1 VFVILIAPVALGVP
15 AMVVFIPPPVIG
27 APAML
32 AGFMQVMASV
42 LGLRTAIAVV
52 LDSFMQPVIGS
63 CDSTMAL
70 LITISAQIWSRAKYS
85 ETDRCRRD
93 KRRPSEK
100 MWQSY
105 C

>member
-1 VFVILIAPVALGVP
+1 VFVIFVAPIALGVP
-15 AMVVFIPPPVIG
+15 TMIVFIPPAVIG

-32 AGFMQVMASV
+32 ACFMQVMARV
-42 LGLRTAIAVV
+42 LGLRTAIAMV
-52 LDSFMQPVIGS
+52 LDSLMQPVIGS
-63 CDSTMAL
+63 CDSTMTL
-70 LITISAQIWSRAKYS
+70 FITIRAQIWSRAEHC
-85 ETDRCRRD
+85 ETDRCRCD

>member
-1 VFVILIAPVALGVP
+1 VFVIFVAPVALGVP
-15 AMVVFIPPPVIG
+15 TMIVFIPPAVIG

-32 AGFMQVMASV
+32 ACFMQVMACV
-42 LGLRTAIAVV
+42 VGLGASIPMM
-52 LDSFMQPVIGS
+52 LDGLMQPVIGS
-63 CDSTMAL
+63 CDSTVTL
-70 LITISAQIWSRAKYS
+70 FITIRAQIWSRAEHC
-85 ETDRCRRD
+85 ETDHCCCD